1 MVTQTNNRSISN
13 NPTFLCDIT
22 GISSLCGEIC
32 WCIKTIGDVVGEIYV
47 FADLI
52 EFSPDGTLMLIK
64 ISDSNDGSYDTKR
77 TISLAL
83 APGRWTQCYVT
94 DRIGGSAIAVAMEC
108 GGSDFVR

>member
-1 MVTQTNNRSISN
+1 MLTQTNTSAISN
-13 NPTFLCDIT
+13 KPDYQYDRTEMAN
-22 GISSLCGEIC
+22 LCGEIC
-32 WCIKTIGDVVGEIYV
+32 WCIKTIVDAVGEIYV

-64 ISDSNDGSYDTKR
+64 LSDSTDRSYDTKR

-108 GGSDFVR
+108 GGNDFIR